1 MASQDFLQ
9 MRSLAAEEKLIRAT
23 DDEPV
28 VLRIKHIGSGTDQTP
43 TVALSDTSST
53 LTLTD
58 GASAATAIDL
68 SAAAYNTVGEVSDY
82 IDGLDSWSCKV
93 LDALRS
99 DATNDKWVDG
109 SVTSAVKEG
118 ETVFDVLSDTSA
130 LAAYR
135 LRITYDRSVGGLK
148 PKGSHRVI
156 LKKVIYNLDHT
167 AAQGVVK
174 LYEITASGK
183 TETQVFDGGLSVD
196 ITDTTHDF
204 EDGTTPGEGNDF
216 VVAVDGTVI
225 DANANFL
232 QAQYKKE

>member
-9 MRSLAAEEKLIRAT
+9 MRSLASEEKLIRVT

-28 VLRIKHIGSGTDQTP
+28 VLRIKHVGSGTTQTP
-43 TVALSDTSST
+43 TVEVADTSSD
-53 LTLTD
+53 LILTD
-58 GASAATAIDL
+58 GAAAETSIDL
-68 SAAAYNTVGEVSDY
+68 SATAYNTVGEVADY
-82 IDGLDSWSCKV
+82 IDSLSSWECKV

-99 DATNDKWVDG
+99 DASNDKWVNG
-109 SVTSAVKEG
+109 AITSATKEG

-135 LRITYDRSVGGLK
+135 LRVTYDRSVGEVK
-148 PKGSHRVI
+148 PSGAHRVI

-174 LYEITASGK
+174 VYEVTASGK

-196 ITDTTHDF
+196 TTDTTHDF
-204 EDGTTPGEGNDF
+204 GDGTTPGEGNDF
-216 VVAVDGTVI
+216 VIAVDGTVI
-225 DANANFL
+225 DADANFL

>member
-9 MRSLAAEEKLIRAT
+9 MRSLASEEKLIRAT

-28 VLRIKHIGSGTDQTP
+28 VLRIKHVGSGTTQAP
-43 TVALSDTSST
+43 TVALSATSST

-58 GASAATAIDL
+58 GAAAATAIDL
-68 SAAAYNTVGEVSDY
+68 SNASYNTVGEVADY
-82 IDGLDSWSCKV
+82 INGLNSWECKA

-99 DATNDKWVDG
+99 DATNDKWIDG

-135 LRITYDRSVGGLK
+135 IRVTYDRSVGSTRPSSG
-148 PKGSHRVI
+148 HRVV

-174 LYEITASGK
+174 LYEVTANGK

-204 EDGTTPGEGNDF
+204 GDGTTPGEGNDF
-216 VVAVDGTVI
+216 VIAVDGTVV
-225 DANANFL
+225 DADANFL
-232 QAQYKKE
+232 QAQYKRE

>member
-9 MRSLAAEEKLIRAT
+9 MRSLASEEKLIRAT

-28 VLRIKHIGSGTDQTP
+28 VLRIKHVGSGTDQTP
-43 TVALSDTSST
+43 TVVMSDTSST

-58 GASAATAIDL
+58 GAAAATAIDL
-68 SAAAYNTVGEVSDY
+68 SAAAYDTVGEVADY

-99 DATNDKWVDG
+99 DASNDEWIDG

-148 PKGSHRVI
+148 PAGSHRVV

-196 ITDTTHDF
+196 ATDTTHDF
-204 EDGTTPGEGNDF
+204 GDGTTPGEGNDLL
-216 VVAVDGTVI
+216 VAVDGTVV